1 MKMKINLII
10 GAGQLGSRHLQGL
23 IKVTES
29 QKIYVLDPSLES
41 LEIAKQRANEINHSI
56 EINYLTSWSSLPVAF
71 DLVIV
76 ATSASVRSQI
86 AKNLLGNYVVK
97 NLILE
102 KILFQDLQSYEDIKL
117 LIKETKTPTWVN
129 HPRRL
134 TKHYGAIKKEIASTG
149 EKVVFNVIGSNWGLA
164 CNALHFIDLCAFLTN
179 SEVDQL
185 DMDWLNTEI
194 QESKRA
200 NNIEFTGT
208 IKGLMKNKSVFTIS
222 SLAGTIGDISVIIS
236 TNTNRWI
243 VQEGKSES
251 IIHMTTNEG
260 FKPAMTHF
268 ETEFQSSLTT
278 EIVKSIFDKQVVLIP
293 TYDEASASH
302 IPFITAAIDKYNDL
316 TTQNISTCPIT

>member
-1 MKMKINLII
+1 MKINLII

-23 IKVTES
+23 IKATES
-29 QKIYVLDPSLES
+29 QKIFVIDPSLES

-56 EINYLTSWSSLPVAF
+56 EINYLTSWSSLPIEF

-76 ATSASVRSQI
+76 ATGASVRSQI

-102 KILFQDLQSYEDIKL
+102 KILFQDIKSYEDIKQ
-117 LIKETKTPTWVN
+117 LIQETKTATWVN

-164 CNALHFIDLCAFLTN
+164 CNALHFIDLCSFLTN
-179 SEVDQL
+179 SEVYQL
-185 DMDWLNTEI
+185 DMDWLNSEI
-194 QESKRA
+194 KESKRV
-200 NNIEFTGT
+200 NNVEFTGT

-222 SLAGTIGDISVIIS
+222 SLDGTIGDISVIIS

-251 IIHMTTNEG
+251 IIHMTTTEG
-260 FKPAMTHF
+260 FKPVINHF
-268 ETEFQSSLTT
+268 KTEFQSSLTT
-278 EIVKSIFDKQVVLIP
+278 DIVKSIFNQKAVLIP
-293 TYDEASASH
+293 TYDEACSSH
-302 IPFITAAIDKYNDL
+302 LPFITTAINKYNHL
-316 TTQNISTCPIT
+316 TAQNTSICPIT